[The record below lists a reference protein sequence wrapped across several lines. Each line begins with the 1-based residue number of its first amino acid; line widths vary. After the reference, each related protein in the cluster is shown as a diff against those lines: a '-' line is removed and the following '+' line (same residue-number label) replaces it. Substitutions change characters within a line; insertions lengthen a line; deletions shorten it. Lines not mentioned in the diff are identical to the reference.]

1 MDHHIRTIAHR
12 RAHFIGFPRVW
23 FISKWRTFCRP
34 LQTEPSK
41 RRQCRF
47 HAVEIR
53 LQRWHESVVQRMILI
68 LLGTNSV
75 SPCQTRIR
83 KTRRASM
90 KIDDGPEPSC
100 KQTDCGT
107 FPSQRNHFGE
117 IRIAVEARG
126 KTRFHDHGNSK
137 VWKLFF
143 ECSD

>member
-1 MDHHIRTIAHR
+1 MDYHIRTIAHG
-12 RAHFIGFPRVW
+12 RAHFFSLPGVW
-23 FISKWRTFCRP
+23 LISKRRTFCRP

-41 RRQCRF
+41 RRHCGF
-47 HAVEIR
+47 HTVEIR
-53 LQRWHESVVQRMILI
+53 LQRRHESVIQRTILI
-68 LLGTNSV
+68 LPGTNSV

-126 KTRFHDHGNSK
+126 KT
-137 VWKLFF
+137 
-143 ECSD
+143 